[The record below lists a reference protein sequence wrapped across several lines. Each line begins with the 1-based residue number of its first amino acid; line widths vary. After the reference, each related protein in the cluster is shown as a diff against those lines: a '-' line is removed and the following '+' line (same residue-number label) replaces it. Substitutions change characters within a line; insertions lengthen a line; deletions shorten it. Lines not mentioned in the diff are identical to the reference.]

1 MGNCNGDDG
10 EDTFD
15 DSIEDGDDGCIY
27 VIVDALFP
35 PEAVRVLISIMTM
48 RVEFKVNSV
57 MDGGD
62 DGSLFSPEFGLPSSL
77 KIANQRQK
85 SLPHL
90 RRKLLNFD
98 QDLIIKF
105 SP

>member
-1 MGNCNGDDG
+1 MGNCNGDDR

-15 DSIEDGDDGCIY
+15 DECIY

-35 PEAVRVLISIMTM
+35 PEAVRVLILMMTM
-48 RVEFKVNSV
+48 WSNLKM
-57 MDGGD
+57 MDD
-62 DGSLFSPEFGLPSSL
+62 EDGSLFSPEFGLPSSL

-90 RRKLLNFD
+90 RRKRFNCNH
-98 QDLIIKF
+98 
-105 SP
+105 

>member
-1 MGNCNGDDG
+1 MGNCNGDDR

-15 DSIEDGDDGCIY
+15 GSIEDGDDGCTY

-35 PEAVRVLISIMTM
+35 PEAVRVLILMMTM
-48 RVEFKVNSV
+48 RIEFEVNPV

-62 DGSLFSPEFGLPSSL
+62 VGSLFRPEFGLQSSQ
-77 KIANQRQK
+77 KIAKQRQK

-90 RRKLLNFD
+90 RRKCFNQL
-98 QDLIIKF
+98 
-105 SP
+105 